1 LQLFKYVLTRG
12 TRIYLPQLRTAN
24 SELWKPATGAELYF
38 RFRAI
43 LVRNYAGEVIDKEI
57 NYISRLEYFCNLISW
72 LVAVSRVST
81 CLVFPLQTGYNVVE
95 VGPAPSQ
102 LADFE
107 PFFAS
112 GFSYNCRTCHQA
124 TAAPPWP
131 PSNVFLFL
139 FLTFFFCFLSA
150 SFIVMRSA

>member
-1 LQLFKYVLTRG
+1 
-12 TRIYLPQLRTAN
+12 
-24 SELWKPATGAELYF
+24 
-38 RFRAI
+38 
-43 LVRNYAGEVIDKEI
+43 
-57 NYISRLEYFCNLISW
+57 
-72 LVAVSRVST
+72 
-81 CLVFPLQTGYNVVE
+81 LVFPLQTGYNVVE

-139 FLTFFFCFLSA
+139 FLTFFLFFV
-150 SFIVMRSA
+150 SFFYCYAQCVEQVEALFDNNNSE